1 MSIKSTFF
9 KKTQYIV
16 GLKSNNTKKKLDL

>member
-1 MSIKSTFF
+1 LKKLAKSTFF

-16 GLKSNNTKKKLDL
+16 DW